1 MADITE
7 TIAETINT
15 VADKARQYGEI
26 ARLQALIKAEEAKK
40 QEYYYKLGK
49 KYYQLYKDAPASD
62 LSEYMGKL
70 IAADDKI
77 ADLKEDLKVASAKEE
92 PKENTEE

>member
-62 LSEYMGKL
+62 LGEYMGKL